1 MQRAELTKMIRAEQ
15 LPKSVSRETVMNV
28 TALVVS
34 LAVNGLLLV
43 LLGSWSILQ
52 ARQRLQVGLMPQE
65 ELVVSLEELL
75 PELVPVPAPP
85 PPAAAQ
91 KQVYVETFSDQQ
103 AEPSPDRAP
112 FESDKNTRAATEIVP
127 SAPGEAPVPTQQG
140 LDLVKGISMRDHNFA
155 DGKDGEI
162 PRSVPTKPGLP
173 VPSGPPQPAETAMA
187 QQQAPPVEAPEDA
200 IPKEATERL
209 EKTSPTEM
217 QTVAKP
223 ADGKKEEAPE
233 PKPETP
239 AGPEGGVPERM
250 EMAKVD
256 LPGKLRDL
264 GNELD
269 ETAPKS
275 MPEDS
280 MPEKAP
286 TLSDPTV
293 PILQTPRVRASAA
306 VAPRT
311 ASNRPLTPAMPVP
324 QGAEPK
330 PLTNGNAD
338 MAAFSPARK
347 LNTMKGSLSN
357 IGKSAVDA
365 DATPVGAYKAAVS
378 RAVERRWH
386 ELRLKNGSF
395 VSFGSLKIR
404 FEVNSRGNVR
414 GIRVI
419 HQDAGAVLTDF
430 SMAAIAT
437 AAIPPMPKDV
447 AEAFGDEPLE
457 VNYDILIY

>member
-1 MQRAELTKMIRAEQ
+1 
-15 LPKSVSRETVMNV
+15 MNV

-34 LAVNGLLLV
+34 LAVNGLMLLM
-43 LLGSWSILQ
+43 LGSWSVMQ
-52 ARQRLQVGLMPQE
+52 ASHRLKVAPMPQE

-85 PPAAAQ
+85 PPAAEQ
-91 KQVYVETFSDQQ
+91 KQVYVETFTDQQ
-103 AEPSPDRAP
+103 AAKSQDRAP
-112 FESDKNTRAATEIVP
+112 FESDKNTRAATEMVP
-127 SAPGEAPVPTQQG
+127 ATPGEAPVPTQQG
-140 LDLVKGISMRDHNFA
+140 LDLVKGISMQDHNFA

-173 VPSGPPQPAETAMA
+173 VPTGPPQPAETAMA

-200 IPKEATERL
+200 IPKEVTERP
-209 EKTSPTEM
+209 EKTSPAEM

-223 ADGKKEEAPE
+223 DQGKEESAPE
-233 PKPETP
+233 PKPDVP

-256 LPGKLRDL
+256 LPGKLREL
-264 GNELD
+264 SNELD

-286 TLSDPTV
+286 ALADPTV

-324 QGAEPK
+324 QGAAPK

-357 IGKSAVDA
+357 IGKSSVDA
-365 DATPVGAYKAAVS
+365 EATPAGAYKAAVS

-386 ELRLKNGSF
+386 ELRLKNASF
-395 VSFGSLKIR
+395 VSYGSLKIR
-404 FEVNSRGNVR
+404 FLVNSRGNVS

-430 SMAAIAT
+430 SIAAIAS
-437 AAIPPMPKDV
+437 ASIPPMPRDV
-447 AEAFGDEPLE
+447 AEAFGEEPLE